1 MSGREAKV
9 DAVDPLEAVPEPGW
23 RDRLSSTARAA
34 RALFATRAAIF
45 QEELAEKG
53 ALFGKAAVGFS
64 IAAVFGVLAL
74 LLLTALVAAFLAR
87 LLGGPIAGITAAFV
101 VYLAVAG
108 GAGYLGWRSFSRVR
122 PFDFPV
128 TRDEIRRDL
137 EAVGEE
143 GPSPDEGPATPDA
156 LAAERASIR
165 PGEDEDDGDD
175 EGDDEEEEAMETADL
190 EERFRAGSE

>member
-1 MSGREAKV
+1 MSGREAEIDGV
-9 DAVDPLEAVPEPGW
+9 EPLDAVPEPGW
-23 RDRLSSTARAA
+23 RDRLASTTRAA

-64 IAAVFGVLAL
+64 IAAVFLVLAL
-74 LLLTALVAAFLAR
+74 LLLTALVAALFAR
-87 LLGGPIAGITAAFV
+87 LFGGPIAGITAAFV
-101 VYLAVAG
+101 LYLAISG
-108 GAGYLGWRSFSRVR
+108 GAGYLGWRSLSRVR

-137 EAVGEE
+137 DAVREE
-143 GPSPDEGPATPDA
+143 GPSADEGPASPDA

-165 PGEDEDDGDD
+165 PGEDDD
-175 EGDDEEEEAMETADL
+175 EEDDEEEEAMKTADL